1 MDKIFKIRCSAI
13 GKIIGASKKAGELS
27 QTCKTYLH
35 EWYANDNEPIHSKYF
50 DKGNSCEND
59 VIDMMSNVLG
69 LGIAE
74 KNVVSM
80 EDDFFTGTCD
90 VELIDAI
97 VDTKAPWNNKSFL
110 DSITEMDSDYE
121 FQGRGYMRL
130 YNKPNFILFYG
141 LVDTPEHVNYGN
153 EVSFEHL
160 PLNERWIAFSIKRD
174 LAIEMAI
181 VQRVI
186 ECREYLEKYDVYVK
200 SKIGKINEK

>member
-1 MDKIFKIRCSAI
+1 MDKVFKIRCSAI
-13 GKIIGASKKAGELS
+13 GKIMGASKKAGELS
-27 QTCKTYLH
+27 QTCQTYLR

-59 VIDMMSNVLG
+59 VIDMMSHVLG

-90 VELIDAI
+90 VELPNTI

-110 DSITEMDSDYE
+110 DSITDMDSDYE

-130 YNKPNFILFYG
+130 YNKENFILFYG

-160 PLNERWIAFSIKRD
+160 DVNERWIAFSIKRD
-174 LAIEMAI
+174 LVIEASI

-186 ECREYLEKYDVYVK
+186 ECRAWLEKYDVFVK